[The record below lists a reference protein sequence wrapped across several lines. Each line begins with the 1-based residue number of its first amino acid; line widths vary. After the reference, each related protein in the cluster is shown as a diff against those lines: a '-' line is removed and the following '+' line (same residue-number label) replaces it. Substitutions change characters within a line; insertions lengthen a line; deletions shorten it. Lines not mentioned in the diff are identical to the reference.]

1 LPHLG
6 RVRFQPRALKPP
18 PNINANGA
26 HSKEI
31 VPNEVVAIKV
41 AAIKILDAIKLQTGG
56 AKLT

>member
-18 PNINANGA
+18 PNINANGS

-41 AAIKILDAIKLQTGG
+41 AAIEILDAIKLQTGG
-56 AKLT
+56 AN